1 MYGKRQTGPQLAS
14 ATARLLTGVKHKG
27 KVRKKGQTF
36 GPRKTAHIELI
47 NDQGKQSSYTRV
59 STIENTIMSGVATP
73 PLESYCRIPTKVM
86 HDPVII
92 TSGLTYEREYI

>member
-73 PLESYCRIPTKVM
+73 PHS
-86 HDPVII
+86 
-92 TSGLTYEREYI
+92 TSRVLLPNTNKGNA